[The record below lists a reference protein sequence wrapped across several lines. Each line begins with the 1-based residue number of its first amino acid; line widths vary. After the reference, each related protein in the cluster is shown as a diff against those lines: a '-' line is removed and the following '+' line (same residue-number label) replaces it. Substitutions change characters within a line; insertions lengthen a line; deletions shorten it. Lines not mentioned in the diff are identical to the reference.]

1 MSPNDFSRR
10 SDHAELMDDPSTDY
24 QTFRACLTDLAV
36 VNRVTLAHR
45 PTLAFL
51 ADVAKRGLWRRDR
64 ALQVVDL
71 GSGYG
76 DALRAIDRW
85 AARRGLPFE
94 GIGVD
99 LNPWSARAA
108 TEATPRGRPL
118 RWLTAD
124 AFDDDAP
131 ADIIISSLFT
141 HHLSDQAVVR
151 LMRHMEARATTGW
164 FVNDLH
170 RHPLPHAAFAFLS
183 RLMRWHSFVQHD
195 GPVSITRAFTPADW
209 ANLVAQAG
217 LDASAIAVARRF
229 PYRVCVTRM
238 KV

>member
-1 MSPNDFSRR
+1 MSAKDFSRR
-10 SDHAELMDDPSTDY
+10 SLNAEWMDHPSTDY
-24 QTFRACLTDLAV
+24 ETFRACLSDLAI

-51 ADVAKRGLWRRDR
+51 ADLVRRQLWPRDR

-76 DALRAIDRW
+76 DALRAIDCW

-108 TEATPRGRPL
+108 AEATPPGRPL
-118 RWLTAD
+118 RWVTAD
-124 AFDDDAP
+124 AFDDHAP
-131 ADIIISSLFT
+131 ADIIVSSLFT
-141 HHLSDQAVVR
+141 HHLSDQAVMR
-151 LMRHMEARATTGW
+151 LMRHMETRVTKGW

-170 RHPLPHAAFAFLS
+170 RHPLPHAAFTLLS
-183 RLMRWHSFVQHD
+183 RLMCWHSFVQHD
-195 GPVSITRAFTPADW
+195 GPTSIARAFTPADW
-209 ANLVAQAG
+209 AGLVAHAG
-217 LDASAIAVARRF
+217 LDASAIAIARYF
-229 PYRVCVTRM
+229 PYRVCVTRV